1 MMKLVAEKMT
11 VSKINTVISCDIQKV
26 WGIVTSVENYTWRS
40 DLSKL
45 EVLDET
51 WFIEY
56 TKNGYPT
63 FFTVTCSEPFMCWEF
78 DMENSN
84 MRGHWVGLFTGRK
97 QETEIEFTEYVS
109 VKKKNI
115 RLCLFQTWKRK
126 YFVRKVCKMEYRVND
141 TKLTASVFIPFANQ
155 IWQGSYDMELTQE
168 ALSKT
173 LNITAYDGDLLAG
186 CLRILTDG
194 YFFGTITELLV
205 LPKYQKQGIGSKLL
219 ALAKE
224 NTPTMLYFGAQPGAE
239 LFYEKNG
246 CGKSLQSYMIDK
258 K

>member
-51 WFIEY
+51 RFIEY

-97 QETEIEFTEYVS
+97 QETEIEFTEYVT
-109 VKKKNI
+109 VKKFNMKPFVKAY
-115 RLCLFQTWKRK
+115 LKKHQALFVSDLEK
-126 YFVRKVCKMEYRVND
+126 E
-141 TKLTASVFIPFANQ
+141 VF
-155 IWQGSYDMELTQE
+155 
-168 ALSKT
+168 
-173 LNITAYDGDLLAG
+173 
-186 CLRILTDG
+186 R
-194 YFFGTITELLV
+194 
-205 LPKYQKQGIGSKLL
+205 QKGV
-219 ALAKE
+219 
-224 NTPTMLYFGAQPGAE
+224 
-239 LFYEKNG
+239 
-246 CGKSLQSYMIDK
+246 
-258 K
+258 